1 MLTVFTNGC
10 FDVLHAGHIQFL
22 RQCRELGTRLIVGVN
37 TDESVARL
45 KGWHRPVVALA
56 DRMVVLRAIRYVD
69 QVVSFSQDTPCE
81 LIDELRPD
89 IIAKGPGYSEANMPE
104 AAIVNAYGGRVVI
117 LDGPDIST
125 TQLIERIRRAG
136 VEIQV

>member
-22 RQCRELGTRLIVGVN
+22 RRCRQLGTRLVVGVN

-45 KGWHRPVVALA
+45 KGPSRPIMMLA
-56 DRMVVLRAIRYVD
+56 DRMEILRSLRYVD
-69 QVVSFSQDTPCE
+69 QIVSFAQDTPCE
-81 LIDELRPD
+81 LIDALRPD
-89 IIAKGPGYSEANMPE
+89 IIAKGPGYSEGNMPE
-104 AAIVNAYGGRVVI
+104 AEIVKAYGGRVVI
-117 LDGPDIST
+117 LDGPNMST